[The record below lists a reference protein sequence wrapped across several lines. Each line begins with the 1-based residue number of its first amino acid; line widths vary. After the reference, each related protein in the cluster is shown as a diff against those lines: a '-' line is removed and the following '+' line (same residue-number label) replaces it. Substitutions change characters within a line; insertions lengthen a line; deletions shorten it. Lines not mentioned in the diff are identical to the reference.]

1 MKKKVTDQGEEFF
14 VAGLEKYVDA
24 VSAVTMFEKE
34 VQRRVKEVVA
44 RHEPVLAELFGGD
57 WSLRDYRELGIGSTP
72 PYMCL
77 GQRVVFKGSGA
88 LDFYF
93 YFGRDEAADPYVAPA
108 AMFWRER
115 VTLLNR
121 LWTEVEKIR
130 APKPDVDNGRI
141 SLESS
146 VPSNDWASCEKA
158 LNAVIRDWIK
168 LWQKL
173 GGLPKY
179 LPRKSR

>member
-1 MKKKVTDQGEEFF
+1 MKGKVADQGEEFF
-14 VAGLEKYVDA
+14 VTGIEKYVDA

-44 RHEPVLAELFGGD
+44 RHQSELAKLFGGG
-57 WSLRDYRELGIGSTP
+57 WSLRDYRESGTP
-72 PYMCL
+72 DWVCL
-77 GQRVVFKGSGA
+77 GQQVVFKSSGV
-88 LDFYF
+88 LYLYF
-93 YFGRDEAADPYVAPA
+93 YFGRDEATGPCVAPV

-121 LWTEVEKIR
+121 LWTEVEKIQ
-130 APKPDVDNGRI
+130 APKPDVDNSRI
-141 SLESS
+141 SLEGS
-146 VPSNDWASCEKA
+146 VASNDWASCEKA
-158 LNAVIRDWIK
+158 LNAVICDWIE